1 MKPRIG
7 CDNKGV
13 VSHGNHPWR
22 PIEAKQ
28 TQADLLRYYKML
40 VRTNPVRCSFYHVH
54 GHLDAFLP
62 PHLLTPEEQL
72 NCVCDKLA
80 EFSLS
85 HGVETGS
92 FISRIFPREDLVV
105 LLNGVKLTGNYER
118 SITRDWGDRHA
129 RAHYHQRNI
138 IPSSLFDEIYWDG
151 IERVLGSSSE
161 MFAVWAA
168 KQVSGF
174 NGNNHLQRY
183 IDGKTVDVCPN
194 CGCSPERSTHV
205 IFCRSPDRSAV
216 FSSSVDKLVGWLSS
230 QRTDPELT
238 VLLSQYL
245 RARGS
250 TEMITFCSPFSKYR
264 DLATTVDDLGFRNL
278 LEGRIPKLFFT
289 LRQQDISRRGLRKHA
304 GHWCNGLILR
314 LLQIT
319 HRQWTYRNGTVHL
332 RGPDGLT
339 SAQRD
344 LLSQKCEDLLWTDPS
359 TLLEDDRYLLD
370 VDFRT
375 LGAAPAA
382 TRQVWLAEMTAAR
395 CAADSVFPGSSSG
408 GFSSPLPPTPVDTE
422 GSIRFRR
429 RRRRQSGPIKHC
441 VCLISRLE
449 EVMNLMAQA
458 VALRAW
464 IRKAVA
470 HGCLSVDN

>member
-1 MKPRIG
+1 MRFAG
-7 CDNKGV
+7 CFIKLACHKN
-13 VSHGNHPWR
+13 
-22 PIEAKQ
+22 E
-28 TQADLLRYYKML
+28 
-40 VRTNPVRCSFYHVH
+40 
-54 GHLDAFLP
+54 
-62 PHLLTPEEQL
+62 
-72 NCVCDKLA
+72 DKLICR
-80 EFSLS
+80 L
-85 HGVETGS
+85 
-92 FISRIFPREDLVV
+92 
-105 LLNGVKLTGNYER
+105 
-118 SITRDWGDRHA
+118 
-129 RAHYHQRNI
+129 
-138 IPSSLFDEIYWDG
+138 
-151 IERVLGSSSE
+151 ERVLESSSE

-250 TEMITFCSPFSKYR
+250 TDMITFCSPFSKYR

-278 LEGRIPKLFFT
+278 LEGRIPKLLFT

-319 HRQWTYRNGTVHL
+319 HCQWTFSNGTVHL

-344 LLSQKCEDLLWTDPS
+344 LLSRKCEDLLWTDPS

-382 TRQVWLAEMTAAR
+382 T
-395 CAADSVFPGSSSG
+395 
-408 GFSSPLPPTPVDTE
+408 
-422 GSIRFRR
+422 
-429 RRRRQSGPIKHC
+429 
-441 VCLISRLE
+441 
-449 EVMNLMAQA
+449 
-458 VALRAW
+458 
-464 IRKAVA
+464 
-470 HGCLSVDN
+470 